1 MNGLK
6 WKLGL
11 RYKFILKQTRK
22 NFGLVNGVALFRI
35 KSKVEKGK
43 KMFRAKVCHM
53 ISVKGSG
60 GSQDKK

>member
-11 RYKFILKQTRK
+11 RYQIYFKTDQEI
-22 NFGLVNGVALFRI
+22 FGLANGVALFRI